1 MWVRSLVVGLGLA
14 GLMVVLPT
22 GDDEP
27 MPWRERLLMFV
38 LLAVLG
44 TVAIAGV
51 QSYELQP
58 TGPIRT

>member
-1 MWVRSLVVGLGLA
+1 
-14 GLMVVLPT
+14 
-22 GDDEP
+22 
-27 MPWRERLLMFV
+27 MPWRERPLMFV

-51 QSYELQP
+51 HSGEFQP